1 MKSITVIGVDLG
13 DKSHCWCGL
22 NNGGSVVQRG
32 RVRNTREK
40 LSEFFKPLQRCM
52 VVMEAGTHSPWISEL
67 MFELGHEVVVANPR
81 RTRAIWD
88 NVRKSDA
95 NDAEMLARL
104 GRADIKLLHPIKH
117 RSSACRAD
125 LAMIRSR
132 EVLVRH
138 RSSLISHARGQVKS
152 FGYRLPPCTTPAFV
166 NCVKAS
172 IPEQLRPV
180 LKPVLETISLLTEQI
195 RYYDQQVK
203 RLGRERYPEAM
214 LLGSVI
220 GVGPLTSL
228 TYVLTIET
236 IDKFDRGRSVAAYLG
251 LVPRRDQSGQVDK
264 KLPISKSG
272 DELLR
277 RLLVNCATYIMGPFA
292 RDSALRDWGL
302 DLAERGGGRGKRRAT
317 VAVARKLAV
326 ILYAMWRDK
335 SLYQRYPE
343 QLAA

>member
-22 NNGGSVVQRG
+22 DHDSSVVGRG
-32 RVRNTREK
+32 KLSNTRK
-40 LSEFFKPLQRCM
+40 DLGNFFQPLPECR
-52 VVMEAGTHSPWISEL
+52 VIMEAGTHSPWISE
-67 MFELGHEVVVANPR
+67 FVTELGHEVIVANPR

-104 GRADIKLLHPIKH
+104 GQADIILLSPIKH

-125 LAMIRSR
+125 LALIRSR
-132 EVLVRH
+132 EVLVRQ
-138 RSSLISHARGQVKS
+138 RSSLISHMRGQLKS
-152 FGYRLPPCTTPAFV
+152 FGYRLPTCTTPAFV
-166 NCVKAS
+166 KRAEAL
-172 IPEQLRPV
+172 IPEPLRPG
-180 LKPVLETISLLTEQI
+180 LKPVLKIIDELTEQI
-195 RYYDQQVK
+195 RYFDHQVK

-220 GVGPLTSL
+220 GVGALTSL
-228 TYVLTIET
+228 AYVLTIERV
-236 IDKFDRGRSVAAYLG
+236 DKFDSGRSVAAYLG

-292 RDSALRDWGL
+292 RDSALRSWGL
-302 DLAERGGGRGKRRAT
+302 DLAKRGGGRGKRWAT

-326 ILYAMWRDK
+326 IMYALWRDK
-335 SLYQRYPE
+335 RLYQPYPH
-343 QLAA
+343 QDVA